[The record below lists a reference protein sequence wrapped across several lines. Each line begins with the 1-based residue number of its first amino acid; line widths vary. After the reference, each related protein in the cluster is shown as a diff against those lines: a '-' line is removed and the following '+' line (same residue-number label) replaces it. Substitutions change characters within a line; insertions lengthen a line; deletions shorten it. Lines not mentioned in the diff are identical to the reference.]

1 METETTLTTTDR
13 VRSIIAAYLE
23 RDVADNVTDLETD
36 SLENIEIAMDIEER
50 LGLDNID
57 DDAAI
62 ACKSV
67 ADFLA
72 LVEGAMK

>member
-1 METETTLTTTDR
+1 MTETLTTTDR

-23 RDVADNVTDLETD
+23 RDVADDVTDLETD
-36 SLENIEIAMDIEER
+36 SLENIEIGMDIEEQ
-50 LGLDNID
+50 LGLDNFD

-67 ADFLA
+67 ADFIALA
-72 LVEGAMK
+72 ESAGK